1 MKIATET
8 VRYLAGLASLE
19 LSSDELQG
27 MQRDLDRVL
36 EYVERLRELDTESVP
51 PTAHVLDLPTRYRED
66 MVSGVLPVEEAIRN
80 APDHDEHAML
90 VPKVIE

>member
-1 MKIATET
+1 VKISAET

-19 LSSDELQG
+19 LSPDEVRS

-36 EYVERLRELDTESVP
+36 EYVERLGDLDTEGVP
-51 PTAHVLDLPTRYRED
+51 PTAHVLDLPTPYRD
-66 MVSGVLPVEEAIRN
+66 DVVKDVLSVEEAIRN